1 MKATPDRSK
10 AGEPILQIPLF
21 VAAWFLVEYL
31 LVRTLALAFVPLFA
45 GGFILWWFTTRR
57 TPIDPYK
64 IIVPYLLTVIM
75 FIAHVCEEYRALSLG
90 YPGITPL
97 PATFEQMVTFAAS
110 LAPILWLLGAVMML
124 KRLPVGFFVASTF
137 LFGMMFIEPSHLVVP
152 FLPIGSFRYVG
163 GMWTAPLLTVLGWYT
178 FLAIRREIARE
189 TDASAHNTQATRSKP
204 VRPPSN

>member
-1 MKATPDRSK
+1 VRTR
-10 AGEPILQIPLF
+10 PILQISLF

-31 LVRTLALAFVPLFA
+31 FVRPLAVAYVPLFA

-57 TPIDPYK
+57 ASIDPHR

-75 FIAHVCEEYRALSLG
+75 FIAHVYEEYRAYSLG
-90 YPGITPL
+90 FPSITPL

-152 FLPIGSFRYVG
+152 FLPLWSFRYVG
-163 GMWTAPLLTVLGWYT
+163 GMWTALLLTPLGWYT
-178 FLAIRREIARE
+178 FLAIRREIARQ
-189 TDASAHNTQATRSKP
+189 TDASTHPTQATGSQP
-204 VRPPSN
+204 ARPSSNRL